1 MRSDTDMQR
10 RLAAVLCT
18 DVVGYSRLM
27 GADEAGTLTALKA
40 HRAAIE
46 AVIADHDGRV
56 VKSTGDGLLVEFPS
70 VVKAVAAAIAIQA
83 TMTERGATEPEER
96 RQRLRIGIH
105 LGDVIVDDGD
115 IYGDGVNIAAR
126 LQEQAEPGGIAL
138 SRIVAE
144 SVRGKIDA
152 MLVDAGEQALKNI
165 ATPVQVFRI
174 APPPG
179 SSATI
184 RAGSDAPLSLP
195 DKPSIAVLPFANM
208 SRDPE
213 QEYFAD
219 GITEDIITELSRFR
233 SLFVIARNSSFT
245 YKGRAV
251 DLKQVGRELGVRYVL
266 EGSVR
271 KAAERLRI
279 TGQLIDATTGAH
291 LWAERYDGTL
301 EDVFDLQDRITGR
314 VVSALMTNLEQAEI
328 ERARRKPTASLDA
341 YDCCLRVRAA
351 FHQFSPTT
359 IAEALE
365 LLGRAIERDPNYAAA
380 YALAAW
386 LHHLRLTNG
395 WFDDRAEDAGAGER
409 LARRAAALAPND
421 AVIPGLAGYTLA
433 YTARDLE
440 AAIGLVSRA
449 LAISPNYARNWGY
462 SAWIR
467 IWCGEPRAAL
477 EHVQNALRLNPL
489 DPEIALT
496 RNALAY
502 GHYFLDEF
510 DAAAAVVRESLQ
522 SRPNSASPLR
532 IGAAALAM
540 AGRLEEAVVLRTR
553 LQAVDPSLALMNLA
567 SRLGPYRHAEDIAR
581 FVEGLRR
588 AGLPE

>member
-1 MRSDTDMQR
+1 MQR

-18 DVVGYSRLM
+18 DIVGYSRLM
-27 GADEAGTLTALKA
+27 GADEVGTLTALKA
-40 HRAAIE
+40 HRTAIE
-46 AVIADHDGRV
+46 TVIADHDGRV

-70 VVKAVAAAIAIQA
+70 VVAAVAAAVAIQ
-83 TMTERGATEPEER
+83 TLMTERGATEPEER

-105 LGDVIVDDGD
+105 LGDVIAADDD

-138 SRIVAE
+138 SRIVAD

-152 MLVDAGEQALKNI
+152 TLVDAGERALKNI
-165 ATPVQVFRI
+165 ATQVQVFRI
-174 APPPG
+174 APPGG
-179 SSATI
+179 STASV
-184 RAGSDAPLSLP
+184 RAGSGAPLPLP

-314 VVSALMTNLEQAEI
+314 VVSALMANLEQAEI
-328 ERARRKPTASLDA
+328 ERARRKPTASLEA
-341 YDCCLRVRAA
+341 YDYCLRAKAA
-351 FHQFSPTT
+351 ISHISPAT
-359 IAEALE
+359 IAEALD
-365 LLGRAIERDPNYAAA
+365 LLGRAIESDPNYAAA
-380 YALAAW
+380 YGLAARC
-386 LHHLRLTNG
+386 HGLRTAFG
-395 WFDDRAEDAGAGER
+395 WVDDRAMAAGEAER
-409 LARRAAALAPND
+409 LARRAAALAPDD
-421 AVIPGLAGYTLA
+421 AVILGMTGFTLA
-433 YTARDLE
+433 YLVHDLE
-440 AAIGLVSRA
+440 AAIGSVSRA
-449 LAISPNYARNWGY
+449 LAMSPNYAPNWGY

-467 IWCGEPRAAL
+467 LWCGEPRAAL

-489 DPEIALT
+489 DPGIVIT
-496 RNALAY
+496 RDALAHS
-502 GHYFLDEF
+502 HYFLDEF
-510 DAAAAVVRESLQ
+510 DAAAAVARESLQ
-522 SRPNSASPLR
+522 SGPDNAPTLR
-532 IGAAALAM
+532 IGTAALAM
-540 AGRLEEAVVLRTR
+540 AGRLEEAVALRMR
-553 LQAVDPSLALMNLA
+553 LQVIDPGLTLANLT
-567 SRLGPYRHAEDIAR
+567 SRQGPYRRAEDIAR
-581 FVEGLRR
+581 YAEGLRR